1 MSSSP
6 STATRTRSWLL
17 VAPSL
22 IVLGWGGNH
31 FLPLMQYYRL
41 VEGFSQVQVNI
52 LLGAY
57 VVGIVPGFAL
67 SGAWSDRY
75 GRRPVL
81 MAGLVLGILGSI
93 VLASS
98 SSSFAG
104 LCVGRFV
111 CGLSVAAG
119 MVVGTS
125 WIKEL
130 SIAEGRST
138 AGARRAAGML
148 TIGFGGG
155 AGVGGA
161 LAQWAPW
168 PAVLPYLVQI
178 AACVVALIVLLRAS
192 ETRRSDPGVPIADAT
207 ERRPPPAEVDARLL
221 GDLRVPRRARPTFL
235 RVILP
240 LAPWVFAAPALSFAV
255 GPSLVSDRIPG
266 FTIGFATLVTV
277 ITLGVG
283 WATQFFSGHLAK
295 YLRGRMGL
303 VGGSL
308 IAAGALLL
316 IPAAATHQVWI
327 VLVAAPVFG
336 AGYGLAMVSGLTTA
350 QGLATPQDLAG
361 ITAVYYSLTYV
372 GFLLPAILAALA
384 SFAPMWVLLGVTA
397 AACALC
403 TAVAARSM
411 RRALVSAP

>member
-1 MSSSP
+1 MTVGP
-6 STATRTRSWLL
+6 QARSWLL
-17 VAPSL
+17 VAPAV
-22 IVLGWGGNH
+22 IVLAWGGNH
-31 FLPLMQYYRL
+31 FLPLMQYYRQ
-41 VEGFSQVQVNI
+41 VEGFSQVQVDI

-57 VVGIVPGFAL
+57 VFGIIPGFAL

-81 MAGLVLGILGSI
+81 LVGLGLGVLGSV

-98 SSSFAG
+98 SASFVG
-104 LCVGRFV
+104 LGAGRFI

-130 SIAEGRST
+130 SIAEGRSS

-155 AGVGGA
+155 AGIGGA
-161 LAQWAPW
+161 LAQWGPW
-168 PAVLPYLVQI
+168 PAVVPYLVQI
-178 AACVVALIVLLRAS
+178 VACVVAAVVLLRAA
-192 ETRRSDPGVPIADAT
+192 ETRPFTPGVT
-207 ERRPPPAEVDARLL
+207 RLY
-221 GDLRVPRRARPTFL
+221 GDLRLPRSARPTFL

-255 GPSLVSDRIPG
+255 GPSLVSGRLPG
-266 FTIGFATLVTV
+266 FTVGFATLVVV
-277 ITLGVG
+277 ITLGAG
-283 WATQFFSGHLAK
+283 WVTQFFSGHLATF
-295 YLRGRMGL
+295 LRGRMGV

-308 IAAGALLL
+308 IALGAVLLM
-316 IPAAATHQVWI
+316 PAAALQQVWI

-336 AGYGLAMVSGLTTA
+336 AGYGLAMVAGLAAA
-350 QGLATPQDLAG
+350 QALATPRDLAG
-361 ITAVYYSLTYV
+361 ITAVYYSLTYL
-372 GFLLPAILAALA
+372 GFLLPAALAALTV
-384 SFAPMWVLLGVTA
+384 FAPMWVLLGGTA

-403 TAVAARSM
+403 TALAAHGL
-411 RRALVSAP
+411 RRTVTVG

>member
-6 STATRTRSWLL
+6 LPGGAGPALEVPKTRPWLL
-17 VAPSL
+17 VAPAL

-41 VEGFSQVQVNI
+41 VEGFSQLQVNI
-52 LLGAY
+52 LLGTY
-57 VVGIVPGFAL
+57 VLGIVPGFAL

-81 MAGLVLGILGSI
+81 LAGLVIGVLGSV

-98 SSSFAG
+98 SSSFTG
-104 LCVGRFV
+104 LCIGRFV

-161 LAQWAPW
+161 LAQWGPW

-178 AACVVALIVLLRAS
+178 AACAVAVIVLLRAP
-192 ETRRSDPGVPIADAT
+192 ETRRFDPDAT
-207 ERRPPPAEVDARLL
+207 RLL
-221 GDLRVPRRARPTFL
+221 GDLRVPRPARSAFL
-235 RVILP
+235 RVVLP

-255 GPSLVSDRIPG
+255 GPSLVSDRLPG
-266 FTIGFATLVTV
+266 VTVGFATLVTV
-277 ITLGVG
+277 VTLGVG
-283 WATQFFSGHLAK
+283 WVTQFFSGHLAK

-308 IAAGALLL
+308 IAVGALLL
-316 IPAAATHQVWI
+316 IPAASSHQVWI

-336 AGYGLAMVSGLTTA
+336 AGYGLAMVF
-350 QGLATPQDLAG
+350 GLATTQALATPDDLAG
-361 ITAVYYSLTYV
+361 ITAVYYSLTYA
-372 GFLLPAILAALA
+372 GFLLPATLAALT
-384 SFAPMWVLLGVTA
+384 SFAPMGVLLGATA

-403 TAVAARSM
+403 TALAARGL
-411 RRALVSAP
+411 RRDRALAAAS

>member
-57 VVGIVPGFAL
+57 VFGIVPGFAL

-81 MAGLVLGILGSI
+81 IAGLVLGILGSV

-98 SSSFAG
+98 STSFAG

-155 AGVGGA
+155 AGIGGA
-161 LAQWAPW
+161 LAQWGPW

-178 AACVVALIVLLRAS
+178 SACAVALIVLLRAT
-192 ETRRSDPGVPIADAT
+192 ETRRFDSGAT
-207 ERRPPPAEVDARLL
+207 RLL
-221 GDLRVPRRARPTFL
+221 GDLRVPRPARSTFL
-235 RVILP
+235 RVVLP

-266 FTIGFATLVTV
+266 LTVGFATLVTV

-283 WATQFFSGHLAK
+283 WVTQFFSGHLAK
-295 YLRGRMGL
+295 YLRGRMRL

-308 IAAGALLL
+308 IALGALLL
-316 IPAAATHQVWI
+316 IPAASTHQVWI

-336 AGYGLAMVSGLTTA
+336 AGYGLAMVSGLSTA
-350 QGLATPQDLAG
+350 QALAAPHELAG
-361 ITAVYYSLTYV
+361 ITAAYYSLTYL
-372 GFLLPAILAALA
+372 GFLLPAILAALTP
-384 SFAPMWVLLGVTA
+384 FAPMWILLGVTA

-403 TAVAARSM
+403 TALAARGM
-411 RRALVSAP
+411 RREAGVASAS